1 MKRVLIVFVTS
12 WVMAVAVAHAESRI
26 GVVNMEKIL
35 QSLPTMRKIKAELE
49 EDFNKKKKELEKSEN
64 DLQVLEK
71 EIEKKKAVLSEE
83 ALKQKQQEFQTQI
96 TQFRD
101 KVAKSQ
107 MEMQKKQNEKIA
119 PLLEE
124 IKKAI
129 AKVAAERGF
138 TLVLNQEPQLLFVG
152 KEADFTDDVLKVM

>member
-12 WVMAVAVAHAESRI
+12 WVMAAAVAHAESRI

-35 QSLPTMRKIKAELE
+35 ANLPKMKKVKAELE

-83 ALKQKQQEFQTQI
+83 ALKQKQQEFQGQVV
-96 TQFRD
+96 QFRE
-101 KVAKSQ
+101 KVTKSQ
-107 MEMQKKQNEKIA
+107 MEMQKKQNEKMVPI
-119 PLLEE
+119 LEE
-124 IKKAI
+124 VKKAI

-138 TLVLNQEPQLLFVG
+138 TLVLNQEPHLLFIG
-152 KEADFTDDVLKVM
+152 KETDFTDDVLKVM